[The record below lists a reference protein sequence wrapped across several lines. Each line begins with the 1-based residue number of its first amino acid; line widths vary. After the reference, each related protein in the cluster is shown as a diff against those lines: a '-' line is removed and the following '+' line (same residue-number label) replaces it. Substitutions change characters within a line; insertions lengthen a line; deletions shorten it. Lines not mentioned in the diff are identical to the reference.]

1 MLVPRGGAPPLVYP
15 RSVRAIAV
23 PVKSLARSK
32 SRLAPL
38 LAPLDRAALSLALL
52 EDVLDAATAVPGW
65 EVWVVSPDEAV
76 LEIAVRRGV
85 TPILERKPSLT
96 AAVRQAEEEAVERGV
111 SMLAVLPADLPL
123 LTADELAAALRTLG
137 PVVASPATTGGG
149 TNLLLRRP
157 PRAIPARFGPDSFR
171 KHEQSARSRGLPF
184 AVVESPG
191 LAFDLDLPE
200 HVGRVLEEAR
210 RSRTATTLREL
221 RANGRLAVAA
231 GS

>member
-96 AAVRQAEEEAVERGV
+96 AAVRQAE
-111 SMLAVLPADLPL
+111 
-123 LTADELAAALRTLG
+123 DELAAALRTLG